1 MGKKGKKKDNRHLG
15 AAVKLWV
22 RMGVHLD
29 RIHKER
35 GKGEAERIQREPA
48 AVPGTTGQEES

>member
-1 MGKKGKKKDNRHLG
+1 MGIREKDNRHLG